1 MSEAYNDGIEA
12 AYRIGK
18 YQNYTDIPDNPYSEN
33 SKEANDWNEGFGDG
47 TEDFLRSQES

>member
-18 YQNYTDIPDNPYSEN
+18 YKGYTNILENPYSKN
-33 SKEANDWNEGFGDG
+33 SKEHDEWAKGFKDG
-47 TEDFLRSQES
+47 TEDFIRLQEI